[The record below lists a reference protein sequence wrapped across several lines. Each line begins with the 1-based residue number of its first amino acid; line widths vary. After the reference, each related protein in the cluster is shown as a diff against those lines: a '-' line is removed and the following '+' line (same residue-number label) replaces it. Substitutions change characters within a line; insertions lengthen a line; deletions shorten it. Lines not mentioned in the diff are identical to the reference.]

1 MRSITYTHTLESRPA
16 PNAPKHL
23 RLSSPRTLPPPA
35 PPTEKYSECVVPRLK
50 FLSAYKTAFQF
61 LYCNP
66 LKARPIDRHK
76 IFQLSNSESVRCPC
90 SRRSERLL
98 ALRGLQGGGGTLR
111 PGRERAF
118 LLSFFFIS
126 IATSRSDDRFTVW

>member
-1 MRSITYTHTLESRPA
+1 MRSITHTHTRITTCS
-16 PNAPKHL
+16 KHTPTPP
-23 RLSSPRTLPPPA
+23 SVFPSNPPA
-35 PPTEKYSECVVPRLK
+35 PPSEKYSECVVPRLK

-98 ALRGLQGGGGTLR
+98 APRGPQGGGGTLTQ
-111 PGRERAF
+111 GRERAF
-118 LLSFFFIS
+118 LLSFFIVL
-126 IATSRSDDRFTVW
+126 IATSRRDDRFTVW